1 MMKKKRTPQAN
12 PEVEMMTVS
21 DLAVSLR
28 ISVRSVWRQVS
39 SGKLPPPIHVGRQ
52 ARWPVKTIQKWFS
65 DLQSDNESSPN

>member
-1 MMKKKRTPQAN
+1 MIKKQRTPKAN

-21 DLAVSLR
+21 DLATNLR

-52 ARWPVKTIQKWFS
+52 ARWPVKTILDWLS
-65 DLQSDNESSPN
+65 DRQSDNESSPN